1 MFKITCRVLKFLYVL
16 KALHVMLGKC
26 FLAELHS
33 STPSTILLFAMM
45 YLFFVNLL
53 IYCLCGTWVC
63 AHVCKCA
70 HAGQVQVE
78 ARGQHQVCSSIA
90 LSLLL

>member
-1 MFKITCRVLKFLYVL
+1 MLKFLYVL
-16 KALHVMLGKC
+16 KALYVMLGKC
-26 FLAELHS
+26 FLVELHPLF
-33 STPSTILLFAMM
+33 PSTVLLFAMM

-63 AHVCKCA
+63 ARVCECA

-78 ARGQHQVCSSIA
+78 ARGQHQVCSSVA
-90 LSLLL
+90 LPLLL